1 MLEVTADIHISA
13 TREEIFPYVADL
25 SRRLTFLDHYV
36 DEYRLTR
43 PRSDG
48 VGAGVRY
55 RVDAPLF
62 THYAETTIIEVDP
75 PRRLVEEGRAGRQG
89 KIRTGTRWDFGREG
103 SKLTRVVLLTWMD
116 GGTPREQF
124 KQRLGLRRWLRRQA
138 KTSLERLRLIVE
150 EPTGEPLRRATI
162 AGLEPEKAARWGG

>member
-1 MLEVTADIHISA
+1 MIEVTADTYISA
-13 TREEIFPYVADL
+13 SREEIFPIVADL
-25 SRRLTFLDHYV
+25 STRLPFLDHCV
-36 DEYRLTR
+36 GEYRLTR

-62 THYAETTIIEVDP
+62 THYAETSIIEVDP
-75 PRRLVEEGRAGRQG
+75 PRRIVEEGRAGRQG
-89 KIRTGTRWDFGREG
+89 KIRTGTRWDFTREG
-103 SKLTRVVLLTWMD
+103 SNHTRVVLLMWMD
-116 GGTPREQF
+116 GGTPREQL

-138 KTSLERLRLIVE
+138 KISLERLRMIVE
-150 EPTGEPLRRATI
+150 EPGCQPLTRATI